1 MLKCFTGKKNRER
14 MAPGKMKDYTGGL
27 IQTLRQVYNG
37 GFYHRL
43 VVQFYV
49 CLTFKKVDLSFM
61 CVKHNSDIYL
71 CASPRASCASRHQYI
86 GWFLLPCPG
95 STIRG

>member
-37 GFYHRL
+37 GSH
-43 VVQFYV
+43 VQKGGFKFYV
-49 CLTFKKVDLSFM
+49 CQT
-61 CVKHNSDIYL
+61 
-71 CASPRASCASRHQYI
+71 Q
-86 GWFLLPCPG
+86 
-95 STIRG
+95 

>member
-49 CLTFKKVDLSFM
+49 SHVQKGGFKFYV
-61 CVKHNSDIYL
+61 C
-71 CASPRASCASRHQYI
+71 Q
-86 GWFLLPCPG
+86 
-95 STIRG
+95 TQ

>member
-1 MLKCFTGKKNRER
+1 

-71 CASPRASCASRHQYI
+71 CAFPRASCASRHQYI
-86 GWFLLPCPG
+86 GWFLLLCPG